1 MKGELLGEKSV
12 IVFSFK
18 EQTDFY
24 MGVNNRVRGP
34 QTFFRLGCGLCFLS
48 GLVD

>member
-12 IVFSFK
+12 IVFFLVK
-18 EQTDFY
+18 NKHFY

-34 QTFFRLGCGLCFLS
+34 QTSFRLGRGLCFLS